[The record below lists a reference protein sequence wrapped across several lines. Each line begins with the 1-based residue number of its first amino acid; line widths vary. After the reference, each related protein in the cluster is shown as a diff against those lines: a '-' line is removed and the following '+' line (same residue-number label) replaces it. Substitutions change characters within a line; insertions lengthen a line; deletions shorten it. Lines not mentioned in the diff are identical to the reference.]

1 MSFESSCPRIG
12 FPAVPDGSPSSLERN
27 ASPRG
32 PQPPGV
38 AVVRGVVIPFAQR
51 VEPFADLLLRTY
63 GIDPGEE
70 LAAPL
75 PAGGFG
81 GGRDGPVTVAGHVYR
96 TFLKSR
102 SQRMFAGKL
111 FSASSDSHT
120 NDALPTMWSSGTKPQ
135 KRESAELWRLSPII
149 Q

>member
-1 MSFESSCPRIG
+1 MSFESSCSRIG
-12 FPAVPDGSPSSLERN
+12 FPAVPVVVGAERL
-27 ASPRG
+27 AAG
-32 PQPPGV
+32 TQPPGV
-38 AVVRGVVIPFAQR
+38 TVVRGVVIPFAQR
-51 VEPFADLLLRTY
+51 VEPFADLLLRAH
-63 GIDPGEE
+63 GINPGEE

-81 GGRDGPVTVAGHVYR
+81 GGRDGSVTVAGHVYR